1 MLPRFHFSV
10 EYFEDLRNVNHCEFV
25 IMNADPVSGKYSLQN
40 QLRTW
45 SALKRERAA
54 AQDKAQSLVQPESP
68 IPVRKRWGG
77 CPNGCEHG
85 KDKSADSK
93 RRQDWPAMK
102 NKCDGSNDNFE
113 CYENELGSP
122 AVPFSEAEDDPRGQV
137 GSLSTLGSFLS
148 SKISSCLKHFYFKKN
163 RPLLSR

>member
-1 MLPRFHFSV
+1 MTSESADSVLPRFHFSV

-54 AQDKAQSLVQPESP
+54 AQDKAQLLVRPESP

-85 KDKSADSK
+85 KDKSTDGK
-93 RRQDWPAMK
+93 RRQDLSVTN
-102 NKCDGSNDNFE
+102 NKCDSFNGNIES
-113 CYENELGSP
+113 YENELGSP
-122 AVPFSEAEDDPRGQV
+122 AVPFSEAGDDPRGQV
-137 GSLSTLGSFLS
+137 RSSSTLGSLFVL
-148 SKISSCLKHFYFKKN
+148 
-163 RPLLSR
+163 